1 VQGTIPGTPEKV
13 AADFLTASLVAF
25 MLGRFSGVAL
35 MRYIRPTRI
44 LALFSII
51 NVLLCAIAVA
61 IPGHTGAY
69 ALVASSFF
77 MSVMFPTIFA
87 LGIDGLSDD
96 QRKVG
101 SALIVMAIIGGA
113 FLPAVMGA
121 TSDFGGIHRAM
132 ALPLV
137 CFAVVLGF
145 AALNLVQ
152 TRQTGS

>member
-1 VQGTIPGTPEKV
+1 
-13 AADFLTASLVAF
+13 
-25 MLGRFSGVAL
+25 MLGKFSGVAL
-35 MRYIRPTRI
+35 MRHISPMRI
-44 LALFSII
+44 LALFAII
-51 NVLLCAIAVA
+51 NVALCGIAVGL
-61 IPGHTGAY
+61 PGHTGTY

-96 QRKVG
+96 QRKIG

-121 TSDFGGIHRAM
+121 TSDFGGIHLAM
-132 ALPLV
+132 ALPLI

-145 AALNLVQ
+145 AALNIAQ
-152 TRQTGS
+152 ARQAASQA